1 MLQYCNCTVD
11 FFYPTGNYTNCNI
24 SGLVCL
30 IDYDRKWISLLP
42 FFTFL
47 IKIFP
52 SGVLN
57 FEKPPIGNKYFND
70 SDEGI
75 LCDCLPE
82 CHRVDFSIE
91 VSPIALS

>member
-1 MLQYCNCTVD
+1 MPSHHLLFNKIPTNELNRD
-11 FFYPTGNYTNCNI
+11 LIFF
-24 SGLVCL
+24 
-30 IDYDRKWISLLP
+30 
-42 FFTFL
+42 
-47 IKIFP
+47 FP
-52 SGVLN
+52 GILN